1 MYKQTNSTL
10 RRCHTLTEIFKEKG
24 MELDLLE
31 GEALVG
37 VLDQQLHAEI
47 LRRVRSIPNKATIV
61 HGAHLIGLV
70 VRIAEGFRELS
81 NILLLRYT
89 SLFSP
94 QNAYFPA
101 RR

>member
-1 MYKQTNSTL
+1 
-10 RRCHTLTEIFKEKG
+10 

-37 VLDQQLHAEI
+37 VLNQQLHAEI

-81 NILLLRYT
+81 NILLLRYAST
-89 SLFSP
+89 SLLPKNPLSCSAVIP
-94 QNAYFPA
+94 TMSS
-101 RR
+101 